1 MSKLIVVADKGDTVN
16 LRKLPSRSSSILTQI
31 KLNKQ
36 VELLEKES
44 DEWYKVQYGS
54 YTGYIMSKYLKDA
67 EKSELSKAD
76 LQAVY
81 NSLKETL
88 TLIEKILK

>member
-1 MSKLIVVADKGDTVN
+1 
-16 LRKLPSRSSSILTQI
+16 
-31 KLNKQ
+31 
-36 VELLEKES
+36 
-44 DEWYKVQYGS
+44 
-54 YTGYIMSKYLKDA
+54 MSKYLKDA